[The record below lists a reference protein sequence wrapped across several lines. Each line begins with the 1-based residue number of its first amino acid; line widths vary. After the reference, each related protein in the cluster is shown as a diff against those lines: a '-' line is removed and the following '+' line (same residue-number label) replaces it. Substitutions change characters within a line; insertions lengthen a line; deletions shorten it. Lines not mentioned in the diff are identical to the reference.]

1 MKNNIFFKTLIFLC
15 FSLTISGFVA
25 AETQII
31 GGQNAVENEF
41 PWVAA
46 IRIRNNNNW
55 QTNHHCGGALI
66 SDNLVVTAAHC
77 VYGRNASSFQVVLG
91 EHQRSNNS
99 GDEQVFNVRRM
110 HRHPNYNHNN
120 ATYDL
125 AVIELDGNATI
136 VPGVVEIA
144 SIGNGPAEDDLVTIM
159 GWGLTSNLNIA
170 GQVASNIL
178 QTGEVTVLGWDAC
191 TNLRNIHNR
200 GRQTFCGQS
209 DFTNT
214 CYGDSGSP
222 VMRLNT
228 NEIEGLV
235 SGGSAGC
242 TADYAFY
249 TDFGN
254 SWYWLQAWVDFH
266 EDQHTASISCYTAGN
281 AATSCSNS
289 GSYLRGMSYY
299 WTSSRYGMPVVYPS
313 YGSFPYTTDNSR
325 IIFTHSGYSSCP
337 SGTRISLTTSFYGY
351 PVGSDS
357 FTCR

>member
-1 MKNNIFFKTLIFLC
+1 MKKPPFLQFLLLVLITFPM
-15 FSLTISGFVA
+15 FSFVSA
-25 AETQII
+25 APQII

-46 IRIRNNNNW
+46 IRVRNNNNW

-77 VYGRNASSFQVVLG
+77 VYGFNTSNFQVVLG
-91 EHQRSNNS
+91 EHQRSTVS

-125 AVIELDGNATI
+125 AVIELAGNATI
-136 VPGVVEIA
+136 IPGVVEIA
-144 SIGNGPAEDDLVTIM
+144 SIGRGPAENDLVTIM
-159 GWGLTSNLNIA
+159 GWGLTSNLNLPS
-170 GQVASNIL
+170 QVASNIL

-191 TNLRNIHNR
+191 TNLRNRHNR

-235 SGGSAGC
+235 SGGTAGC
-242 TADYAFY
+242 TANYAFY
-249 TDFGN
+249 TDFSN
-254 SWYWLQAWVDFH
+254 SWYWLQAWVDYH
-266 EDQHTASISCYTAGN
+266 EKPHTVSVSCYTAGSS
-281 AATSCSNS
+281 ATSCNNY
-289 GSYLRGMSYY
+289 GTYLRGMSYY

-313 YGSFPYTTDNSR
+313 YGSFPYTTTNSR
-325 IIFTHSGYSSCP
+325 IIFTHYGSNTCP
-337 SGTRISLTTSFYGY
+337 SGTRISLSTSFYGY
-351 PVGSDS
+351 PIGSDS
-357 FTCR
+357 YTCP